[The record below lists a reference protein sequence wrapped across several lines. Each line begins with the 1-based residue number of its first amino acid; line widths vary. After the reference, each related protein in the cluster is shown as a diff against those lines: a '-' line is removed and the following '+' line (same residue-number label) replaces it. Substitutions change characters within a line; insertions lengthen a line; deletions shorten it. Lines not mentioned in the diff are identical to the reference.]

1 MKNQHQVAQILDRC
15 AERADFIDLE
25 PATQKQCWYLA
36 KLMLDAGDDGGEF
49 MLDAGDD
56 GGEFVLNTS
65 AILTKQDA
73 SQRIEALLGGAA

>member
-1 MKNQHQVAQILDRC
+1 
-15 AERADFIDLE
+15 
-25 PATQKQCWYLA
+25 
-36 KLMLDAGDDGGEF
+36 

>member
-1 MKNQHQVAQILDRC
+1 MKNQHQIAQILDRC

-36 KLMLDAGDDGGEF
+36 KLMLDAGDE
-49 MLDAGDD
+49 
-56 GGEFVLNTS
+56 GGEFVLDTS

>member
-49 MLDAGDD
+49 V
-56 GGEFVLNTS
+56 GEFVLNTS